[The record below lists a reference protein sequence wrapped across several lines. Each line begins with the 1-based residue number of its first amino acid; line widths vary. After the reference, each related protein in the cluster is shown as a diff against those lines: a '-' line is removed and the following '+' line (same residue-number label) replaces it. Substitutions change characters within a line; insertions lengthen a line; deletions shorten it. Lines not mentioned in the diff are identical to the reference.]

1 MNEEL
6 ANLMFGIIFLVLIIN
21 STMLAA
27 ISSSL
32 YSPDRGEDSVVS
44 PPVTTP
50 PVTSAPQYFQY
61 PALASSA
68 DPDPVKP
75 LVSLI
80 PTVVPLGNTGA
91 AVYDT
96 GVILTSSETKPV
108 IESVSSYVT
117 VEPKKS
123 REVETHTYIQP
134 TTAQRYEEGYVT
146 IYSLANQ
153 KVSQVLPLISFSL
166 LNPPLVVDYN
176 ITPVNTV
183 DVKYM
188 VYKEVSTV
196 YQENVPIVRPYED
209 AWFEIIVRNK
219 DTGKIVTEDGVG
231 RTYSFQAPRQL
242 VLRECGNY
250 SFEFTGGFANLDL
263 SIKVKED
270 GNFP

>member
-6 ANLMFGIIFLVLIIN
+6 ADLMFGIIFLVLIIN
-21 STMLAA
+21 STMLIAV
-27 ISSSL
+27 SSSL
-32 YSPDRGEDSVVS
+32 YSPDQGENSVIS
-44 PPVTTP
+44 PPVVTAS
-50 PVTSAPQYFQY
+50 VTSPPQYSQY
-61 PALASSA
+61 PALASPA

-91 AVYDT
+91 ALYDT
-96 GVILTSSETKPV
+96 DVILTNSETQPV

-117 VEPKKS
+117 IEPKKS

-134 TTAQRYEEGYVT
+134 TIAQRYEEGYVT

-153 KVSQVLPLISFSL
+153 KVSQALPLISFSL
-166 LNPPLVVDYN
+166 LNPPLVIDYN
-176 ITPVNTV
+176 VTPVNTV

-209 AWFEIIVRNK
+209 AWFEVIVRNK
-219 DTGKIVTEDGVG
+219 DTGQIVTEDGYG

-250 SFEFTGGFANLDL
+250 SLEFTGGFAELDL
-263 SIKVKED
+263 SVKVKED